1 MTAVAKSY
9 SLLRRLTVA
18 FSIVAL
24 LAFALVGGFLYN
36 ALALELQRRD
46 DMEIAEKLDQFL
58 QQARD
63 FGSTQAV
70 VQHSVVFHEVLQSH
84 PDVFLI
90 PLRQARRYAG
100 AAFHHAYSRVE
111 LCRAGASLST
121 RGVFM

>member
-1 MTAVAKSY
+1 MTAVARPY
-9 SLLRRLTVA
+9 SLLKRLTVA

-46 DMEIAEKLDQFL
+46 DMEITEKLDQFL

-70 VQHSVVFHEVLQSH
+70 VQHSALFHEVLQSH
-84 PDVFLI
+84 PAVFLA
-90 PLRQARRYAG
+90 LSDRRANG
-100 AAFHHAYSRVE
+100 PAAMDVE
-111 LCRAGASLST
+111 IKLAANGQ
-121 RGVFM
+121 